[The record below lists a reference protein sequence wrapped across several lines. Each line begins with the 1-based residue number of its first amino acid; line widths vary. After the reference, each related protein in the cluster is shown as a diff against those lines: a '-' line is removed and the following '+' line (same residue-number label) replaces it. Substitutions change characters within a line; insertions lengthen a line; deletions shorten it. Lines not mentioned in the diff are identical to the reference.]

1 MTSDDASPRPKSR
14 SLSLNLRPVVDADL
28 DRFFEMGRDPA
39 AVKMAAF
46 VSRDPSDRMAFDAHW
61 QRIRSHEGILL
72 CTIGVRLGDSA
83 ERVAGHVSFFR
94 RGDEAEIGYWVD
106 RPLWGFGI
114 ATAALRAFLPR
125 VSARPIFARV
135 VADNI
140 ASTRVLA
147 KCGFVLDRVEHAFA
161 DGRGAEVEEWVMRLD

>member
-1 MTSDDASPRPKSR
+1 MTSGHAIVGPKTR

-28 DRFFEMGRDPA
+28 DHFFEMGRDPA
-39 AVKMAAF
+39 AVMMAAF
-46 VSRDPSDRMAFDAHW
+46 VSRDPSDRVAFDAHW
-61 QRIRSHEGILL
+61 QRIRSHEGMLL

-94 RGDEAEIGYWVD
+94 RGEEAEVGYWVA

-125 VSARPIFARV
+125 VSARPLFARV

-140 ASTRVLA
+140 ASCRVLA

-161 DGRGAEVEEWVMRLD
+161 NGRGAEVEERVLRLD